1 MSIAFQMRNFVTGG
15 SADAIDFQKNST
27 AKDFKKK

>member
-1 MSIAFQMRNFVTGG
+1 MSIAFEMRNFVTGG
-15 SADAIDFQKNST
+15 SADATDFQKNST